1 MIIINIVLLLLH
13 YLYISERHQE
23 TPLLPLVFIR
33 LKIIRLFWGL
43 V

>member
-1 MIIINIVLLLLH
+1 MIIINIVLLLH

-33 LKIIRLFWGL
+33 LKIIRVFWGL